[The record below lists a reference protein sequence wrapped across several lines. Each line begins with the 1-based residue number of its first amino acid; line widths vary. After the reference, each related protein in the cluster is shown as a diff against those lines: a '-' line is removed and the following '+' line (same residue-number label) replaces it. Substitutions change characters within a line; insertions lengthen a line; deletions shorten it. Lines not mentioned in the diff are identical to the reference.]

1 MRSASPTRWCP
12 RAPPASAPRCPPGT
26 RSTTWTRRS
35 RPSWRRATSSSSVA
49 SMFTEL
55 RRVPGATAAVLLLA
69 AAVAWL
75 VVVRQASGM
84 TSAPGTMGFHLLG
97 FLGLWTVMMAAMMLP
112 AVTPVGAMYAR
123 LVERQATPA
132 RRVGRVGG
140 LVAGYLVAWAGYGLL
155 AFALADLAGRLAER
169 EPRLAEWIG
178 AGVLAVAGIYQ
189 LTPVKDRCL
198 ARCRSPF
205 SVLVHIGSYRGPLRD
220 VRAGLYHGGYFV
232 GCCWAVVVALIA
244 LGVMDLRWMV
254 ALAAVIVLERVW
266 RYGRALSY
274 AVGVGLLV
282 LAVLA
287 PSHPGL

>member
-1 MRSASPTRWCP
+1 M
-12 RAPPASAPRCPPGT
+12 
-26 RSTTWTRRS
+26 
-35 RPSWRRATSSSSVA
+35 
-49 SMFTEL
+49 
-55 RRVPGATAAVLLLA
+55 TAAILLLA

-75 VVVRQASGM
+75 AVVRQASGM

-198 ARCRSPF
+198 ARCGSPF

-220 VRAGLYHGGYFV
+220 VRAGLYHGGYCV
-232 GCCWAVVVALIA
+232 GCCWALMVALIA

-287 PSHPGL
+287 PSHPELIPGLHATGGMGGM

>member
-1 MRSASPTRWCP
+1 
-12 RAPPASAPRCPPGT
+12 
-26 RSTTWTRRS
+26 
-35 RPSWRRATSSSSVA
+35 
-49 SMFTEL
+49 MFTEL

-140 LVAGYLVAWAGYGLL
+140 LVAGYLVVWVGFGLL

-178 AGVLAVAGIYQ
+178 AGVLAMAGIYQ

-198 ARCRSPF
+198 AHCRSPL
-205 SVLVHIGSYRGPLRD
+205 SVLMHIGSYRGPLRH
-220 VRAGLYHGGYFV
+220 VRAGLYHGGYCV
-232 GCCWAVVVALIA
+232 GCCWALMVALIA

-254 ALAAVIVLERVW
+254 ALAAVIVLERLW
-266 RYGRALSY
+266 RHGRALSY

-287 PSHPGL
+287 PSHPGLIPGLHATGGMGGM